1 MPLKSFTNGVRMKL
15 RTLMATLLSFG
26 IAPAAMASG
35 LPLQIGMY
43 RMGSS
48 NYIQIAVKGDRLCYN
63 GFSSRGSAVGS
74 IAPDP
79 IQGVYR
85 INGLDNLVLYQQ
97 DIKTLLY
104 GEVNQMNAYTSDYE
118 TARTIGT
125 TLQQCL
131 DSNAPFFKREGISPS
146 PLPLF
151 KRQNP
156 LPRQPVVR

>member
-1 MPLKSFTNGVRMKL
+1 MLI
-15 RTLMATLLSFG
+15 ATLLSCG
-26 IAPAAMASG
+26 MTSAATATG
-35 LPLQIGMY
+35 LPLQVGMY
-43 RMGSS
+43 RMGAS

-79 IQGVYR
+79 KFQDVYR

-104 GEVNQMNAYTSDYE
+104 GEVNQMNAYEADYG

-131 DSNAPFFKREGISPS
+131 DSNSPFFKREGVS
-146 PLPLF
+146 PLPLRSPLF
-151 KRQNP
+151 KGQNP
-156 LPRQPVVR
+156 LPR

>member
-1 MPLKSFTNGVRMKL
+1 
-15 RTLMATLLSFG
+15 
-26 IAPAAMASG
+26 
-35 LPLQIGMY
+35 MY

-97 DIKTLLY
+97 DIRTLLY
-104 GEVNQMNAYTSDYE
+104 GEVNQMNTYDADYG

-156 LPRQPVVR
+156 LPR

>member
-1 MPLKSFTNGVRMKL
+1 M
-15 RTLMATLLSFG
+15 LMATLLSCG
-26 IAPAAMASG
+26 TATAATANG
-35 LPLQIGMY
+35 LPLQVGIY

-63 GFSSRGSAVGS
+63 GFSPRGSAVGS

-79 IQGVYR
+79 KLAGVYQ

-104 GEVNQMNAYTSDYE
+104 GEVNQMNSYASDYG
-118 TARTIGT
+118 TARTIGR

-131 DSNAPFFKREGISPS
+131 DSSSPFFKREGISPS
-146 PLPLF
+146 PLF
-151 KRQNP
+151 RRENS
-156 LPRQPVVR
+156 LPR

>member
-1 MPLKSFTNGVRMKL
+1 MKL
-15 RTLMATLLSFG
+15 RMLIATLLSSG
-26 IAPAAMASG
+26 IATAATATG
-35 LPLQIGMY
+35 LPLQVGMY
-43 RMGSS
+43 HMGAS

-74 IAPDP
+74 IVPDSKLP
-79 IQGVYR
+79 DVYR

-104 GEVNQMNAYTSDYE
+104 GEVHQMNAYEADYGAE
-118 TARTIGT
+118 RTIGT

-131 DSNAPFFKREGISPS
+131 DSNSAFFKREGISPS
-146 PLPLF
+146 SLSPRSPSPLF

-156 LPRQPVVR
+156 LPR

>member
-1 MPLKSFTNGVRMKL
+1 MKL
-15 RTLMATLLSFG
+15 RMLALTLLSCG
-26 IAPAAMASG
+26 VTPAAMANG
-35 LPLQIGMY
+35 LPLQVGMY
-43 RMGSS
+43 RTGAS

-74 IAPDP
+74 ISPDP
-79 IQGVYR
+79 KLQGVYR
-85 INGLDNLVLYQQ
+85 VNGLDNLVLYQQ

-104 GEVNQMNAYTSDYE
+104 GEVNQMNAYDADYG

-146 PLPLF
+146 PSPLF
-151 KRQNP
+151 KRQTP
-156 LPRQPVVR
+156 LPR